1 MNRRTRVRPAATH
14 LQVAPRLAYSGRMLT
29 VIAAIA
35 ATGLLSAQSATVDT
49 PDADEANAF
58 QSCVAGLTR
67 RALDAGISGQVVND
81 VLGGAEKLERVISS
95 DRNQPEFVRTFA
107 DYYDRRVSA
116 DRVSKGRA
124 MLDRHRTLL
133 NRLQREYG
141 VPPHYLVSFWGLETN
156 FGSYFGNIRT
166 TDALTTLACDQRR
179 AEFFSGELM
188 AALEI
193 IDAGDI
199 EAERMLGSWAGAM
212 GHMQFL
218 PSVFL
223 RYAVDADGDG
233 RRDLWNSV
241 PDALASAANFL
252 RGIGW
257 TSGLRWGREVRLP
270 DSFDFALAGRGQAR
284 TLSDWAV
291 SGVTDAFG
299 NPLPALDFSSA
310 ILVPAGH
317 EGPAFIAY
325 DNFNVIM
332 RWNRSEYY
340 AIAVGRLADRIAGAG
355 RLTRPADGGAAPVAT
370 DDLRELQQN
379 LSTLGFDAGKADG
392 IAGPATRRALAAF
405 QTQRALIADGHVD
418 PESVAAVRAALR
430 ESTQQSR

>member
-1 MNRRTRVRPAATH
+1 MHTTTATIATLAA
-14 LQVAPRLAYSGRMLT
+14 VAAS
-29 VIAAIA
+29 
-35 ATGLLSAQSATVDT
+35 GLLSAPFANADT
-49 PDADEANAF
+49 PEADGGDAF
-58 QSCVAGLTR
+58 QSCVAGLTQ
-67 RALDAGISGQVVND
+67 RALDAGISEPVVSD

-116 DRVSKGRA
+116 DRVSRGRA
-124 MLDRHRTLL
+124 MLQQHRALL
-133 NRLQREYG
+133 NRVQREYG
-141 VPPHYLVSFWGLETN
+141 IPPHYLVSFWGLETN
-156 FGSYFGNIRT
+156 FGNYFGNIRT

-199 EAERMLGSWAGAM
+199 EADRMLGSWAGAM

-233 RRDLWNSV
+233 RRDLWGSV

-270 DSFDFALAGRGQAR
+270 DSFDYALAGRGQSR
-284 TLSDWAV
+284 TLADWA
-291 SGVTDAFG
+291 SAGVTDAFG
-299 NPLPALDFSSA
+299 NALPALDFNAA

-379 LSTLGFDAGKADG
+379 LSALGFDAGKPDG

-405 QTQRALIADGHVD
+405 QTERSLIADGHVD
-418 PESVAAVRAALR
+418 NESVAAVRAALR
-430 ESTQQSR
+430 ESTERSR